1 MVSFHSF
8 ITTFV
13 FAACLS
19 NLQGA
24 LADIH
29 GPNPHHRGLIPGL
42 GYKLTD
48 SIVGHEFFRAFDWEA
63 IPDPT
68 HGRVLYVDEKTSR
81 RNNLTYAH
89 RDSFVL
95 RGDSETVLTQDGPG
109 RPSSR
114 IISKRRY
121 TKHVVVIDLRH
132 MPQGCGT
139 WPAIWEVAKDDWPN
153 KGEVDIVEGV
163 NDQGPNASTLHTSAN
178 CTMPAQRNQTGTNGQ
193 LDCDATVNFN
203 VGCGVRYSQA
213 NSYGPNFNKN
223 GGGWIA
229 LERNNRFMKT
239 WFWPRDSSNVPS
251 EVRHGAL
258 RVNPDKWGIPE
269 AHFPN
274 TECDFESHFKEHH
287 IVINLTF
294 CGDWAGNVYESSG
307 CPSTCVDYVN
317 NNPEAFRDAY
327 FDFAA
332 LRVYQ

>member
-1 MVSFHSF
+1 MVSVHSF
-8 ITTFV
+8 ITTLV
-13 FAACLS
+13 SAACLS
-19 NLQGA
+19 NLRGA

-29 GPNPHHRGLIPGL
+29 GPNPHHRGLIPGP

-68 HGRVLYVDEKTSR
+68 HGRVLYVDENTSR
-81 RNNLTYAH
+81 RNNLTYATEIH
-89 RDSFVL
+89 S
-95 RGDSETVLTQDGPG
+95 
-109 RPSSR
+109 
-114 IISKRRY
+114 
-121 TKHVVVIDLRH
+121 IDLRH

-178 CTMPAQRNQTGTNGQ
+178 CTMPMQRNQTGTNGQ
-193 LDCDATVNFN
+193 LDCDAAVNFN
-203 VGCGVRYSQA
+203 VGCGVQYSQA

-229 LERNNRFMKT
+229 LERDNKFMKT

-327 FDFAA
+327 FDFAS